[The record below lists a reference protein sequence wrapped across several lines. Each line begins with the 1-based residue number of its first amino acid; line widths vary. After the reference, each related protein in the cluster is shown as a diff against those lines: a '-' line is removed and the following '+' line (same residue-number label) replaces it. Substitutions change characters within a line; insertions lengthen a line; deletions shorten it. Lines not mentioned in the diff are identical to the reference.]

1 MYTLRIMNTAVINIK
16 TQPETKIKAQLVA
29 KELGLNLSSII
40 NAYLTQLIKT
50 KTVAFS
56 VREEPTEYLLEM
68 LKESQEDIKAGRV
81 VSFKNAK
88 DTIKY
93 LHSIT
98 VNEKV

>member
-1 MYTLRIMNTAVINIK
+1 MNTAVINIK

-56 VREEPTEYLLEM
+56 VREEPTKYLLEM
-68 LKESQEDIKAGRV
+68 LKQSRKEIKTGKISR
-81 VSFKNAK
+81 SFSKASDAIGYLDK
-88 DTIKY
+88 MIK
-93 LHSIT
+93 
-98 VNEKV
+98 NEKNQQN

>member
-1 MYTLRIMNTAVINIK
+1 MNTAVINIK

-56 VREEPTEYLLEM
+56 VREEPTKYLLEM
-68 LKESQEDIKAGRV
+68 LKQSQEDIKAGRII
-81 VSFKNAK
+81 SFETWDKEN
-88 DTIKY
+88 KY
-93 LHSIT
+93 LDKLISDDKS
-98 VNEKV
+98 NKD